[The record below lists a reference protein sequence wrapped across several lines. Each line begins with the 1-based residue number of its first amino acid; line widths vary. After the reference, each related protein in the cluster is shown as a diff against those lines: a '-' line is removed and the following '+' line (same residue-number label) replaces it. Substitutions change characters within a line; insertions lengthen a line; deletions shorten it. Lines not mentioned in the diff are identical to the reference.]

1 MMRGMRALLLAVTLG
16 AAHAAKAQPQP
27 QVEVEFLATL
37 SSEGSHVG
45 DMFPIRLAKAA
56 SLDNGETL
64 PAGLMGLGEV
74 VEAKPAGGGGAPGVL
89 VLALRYL
96 DHHGRKIALRSL
108 QQNMV
113 GRDRVNEMRR
123 HGSLSLATALPMS
136 MLGMATRGGN
146 IVVAKG
152 SYALADVAGEL
163 GAAEAASA
171 SSADWPEKAA
181 LDVPPPPKGMGQVV
195 FYRPDSLSWK
205 MIGCTIREEER
216 KLSSLGSGRWF
227 AYVASAGV
235 HAFRVTSETSDS
247 LRLNVEAG
255 ETQYVSCRLRASVLI
270 ARPVIRPEAASGFHA
285 ALSGLKL
292 VDDDD
297 MGAVSPQGYAL
308 RQADIRQALA
318 QRSGPPQHGQV
329 ARPAQDGSVIDK
341 MDDSSRRLL
350 EQGLRKMARGA
361 AAR

>member
-1 MMRGMRALLLAVTLG
+1 MMRGVRALMLAVTLA
-16 AAHAAKAQPQP
+16 AAHTAKAQP

-37 SSEGSHVG
+37 SSGGSHVG
-45 DMFPIRLAKAA
+45 DMFPIRLAKPA

-64 PAGLMGLGEV
+64 PVGLMGLGEV

-123 HGSLSLATALPMS
+123 HGSLSLAVALPMS

-152 SYALADVAGEL
+152 SYALADVAGEPVAT
-163 GAAEAASA
+163 AAAPAP
-171 SSADWPEKAA
+171 SADWPEKAA

-205 MIGCTIREEER
+205 MIGCTIREDDR
-216 KLSSLGSGRWF
+216 KVSSLGSGRWF
-227 AYVASAGV
+227 AYVAPAGV

-297 MGAVSPQGYAL
+297 MGAVSAQGYAL
-308 RQADIRQALA
+308 RKAEIRQALA
-318 QRSGPPQHGQV
+318 QLADGPAPVSV

-350 EQGLRKMARGA
+350 EQGLRKMARGVA
-361 AAR
+361 TR